1 MAGYRDAVEVMA
13 LRNGGEMCICQKISV
28 LGQRES
34 HAPKSCISWLLLN
47 LAYGI
52 RYRLKQL
59 FHLVRQGMADQ
70 MAKAE
75 K

>member
-1 MAGYRDAVEVMA
+1 
-13 LRNGGEMCICQKISV
+13 MCICQKISV

-47 LAYGI
+47 LAYAI

-70 MAKAE
+70 MAKAD

>member
-1 MAGYRDAVEVMA
+1 
-13 LRNGGEMCICQKISV
+13 MCICQKISV

-34 HAPKSCISWLLLN
+34 HAPKACISWLLLN
-47 LAYGI
+47 LAYAI

-59 FHLVRQGMADQ
+59 FHLVRHGMADQ
-70 MAKAE
+70 MRKAD

>member
-1 MAGYRDAVEVMA
+1 
-13 LRNGGEMCICQKISV
+13 MCICQKISV

-47 LAYGI
+47 LAYAI

-59 FHLVRQGMADQ
+59 FHLVHQGMADQ
-70 MAKAE
+70 MAKAD

>member
-1 MAGYRDAVEVMA
+1 
-13 LRNGGEMCICQKISV
+13 MCICQKISV

-47 LAYGI
+47 LAYAI

-59 FHLVRQGMADQ
+59 FQLARQGMAHQ
-70 MAKAE
+70 MAKAD